1 MNRIFFC
8 GDPHGHFEHII
19 DEVIVHRPAAI
30 VLLGDVQAP
39 EPLEVVLNPILDRTD
54 IWWIHGNH
62 DTDSDGDYEN
72 LFESSLGNRNLHGRV
87 VEIAGV
93 RIAGLGGIF
102 RRQVWWAPD
111 KPSYPSAEAF
121 LARCG
126 KGNRWRGGLPRKH
139 RSSIFPSDYYALLRE
154 KADMLV
160 THEAPSCHP
169 HGFVAIDELAAGL
182 GVQVAFH
189 GHHHEH
195 TEYSDEEINRL
206 GFRPFGVAYGEIRDE
221 QGRVVSNRYE

>member
-1 MNRIFFC
+1 VDRILFC

-19 DEVIVHRPAAI
+19 DAVLAHRPAAV
-30 VLLGDVQAP
+30 VLLGDVQVR
-39 EPLEVVLNPILDRTD
+39 EPLEMALGPILDRTKV
-54 IWWIHGNH
+54 WWIHGNH
-62 DTDSDGDYEN
+62 DTDSDADYEN
-72 LFESSLGNRNLHGRV
+72 LFDSSLGNRNLHGRV

-111 KPSYPSAEAF
+111 KPSYASAEAF
-121 LARCG
+121 LAQCG

-139 RSSIFPSDYYALLRE
+139 RSSIFPSDYYSLLRE
-154 KADMLV
+154 KADILV

-182 GVQVAFH
+182 GVQMAYH

-195 TEYSDEEINRL
+195 TDYSDEEFTRL

-221 QGRVVSNRYE
+221 QGRVVSTTYE